1 MMIMTL
7 RPLPSGAAGRP
18 LPRELR
24 PAVPWLNEVAVAS
37 LDT

>member
-24 PAVPWLNEVAVAS
+24 PAVPWLNDAVAS